1 MADNKLQSRLSE
13 LERPELVDAATK
25 IAGFDLG
32 KRPTFGTAANVSGVR
47 TSTQTFSRRRD
58 SLTIFARD
66 SRYGH
71 LGKAGAWTGPD
82 RAVVAACRRVLRA
95 AGIPAAEI
103 GAIDVVS
110 EQGTVAER
118 LSDKEFRV
126 EKPQLLRKVGRV
138 RRAVG
143 GLPVWSSHLVVGL
156 TRDGDVGQLELHWP
170 RLHAEIV
177 KEGKLLQSIV
187 KRGFK
192 APDAAGARPE
202 SVEAGIIHSPAI
214 GFFIDVIPAIRVVYA
229 GKDPTVGRKPALF
242 LDRHGEP
249 ITPLRDIEPATPVQ
263 GKRPRHDRNPSRGSS
278 A

>member
-1 MADNKLQSRLSE
+1 MANDKLQSRLSE

-32 KRPTFGTAANVSGVR
+32 KRPTFATAANVSGVR
-47 TSTQTFSRRRD
+47 TRTQTFSRRRD

-95 AGIPAAEI
+95 AGIPSAEI
-103 GAIDVVS
+103 SAIDVVS

-118 LSDKEFRV
+118 VSEKEFRV
-126 EKPQLLRKVGRV
+126 EKPHLLRKVGRV

-156 TRDGDVGQLELHWP
+156 TRDGGVGQLELHWP
-170 RLHAEIV
+170 RLNPEIV
-177 KEGKLLQSIV
+177 KEGKLLQNIV

-192 APDAAGARPE
+192 APDAADAQPE

-214 GFFIDVIPAIRVVYA
+214 GFFIDVAPAIRVVYA
-229 GKDPTVGRKPALF
+229 GKDPTIGRKPAQYF
-242 LDRHGEP
+242 DRHGEP
-249 ITPLRDIEPATPVQ
+249 VAPVRDIQPATPVQ
-263 GKRPRHDRNPSRGSS
+263 GERPRHAKNPSRGPS